1 MPSQQKGSNRRQ
13 RKNKLQKQE
22 LWNLFKSL
30 NGDNPRREQIEH
42 LSEKLKLTEQQIY
55 KWFWD
60 TKKKVEEDEEYA
72 IQIGEDTT

>member
-1 MPSQQKGSNRRQ
+1 M
-13 RKNKLQKQE
+13 E

-30 NGDNPRREQIEH
+30 NGDNPKREDIEN

-72 IQIGEDTT
+72 KRIG